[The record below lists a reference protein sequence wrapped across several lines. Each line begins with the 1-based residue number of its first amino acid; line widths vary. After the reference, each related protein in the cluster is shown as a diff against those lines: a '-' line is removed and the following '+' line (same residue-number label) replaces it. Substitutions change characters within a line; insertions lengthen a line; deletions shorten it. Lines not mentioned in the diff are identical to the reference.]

1 MSTPAE
7 QGFRMPPEWAPH
19 RRCWLG
25 WPCNPLS
32 YPGGELEPARDTYA
46 EVARTIARFEP
57 VTMLANPEH
66 AADAARRCGDSVTVR
81 ALPIHDSWLR
91 DTGPTWLVDG
101 RGRLA
106 GVDWQFN
113 AWGGIDSDYE
123 ADRVLARRL
132 LEETGALRFEA
143 PIVLEGGA
151 FHSDGE
157 GTLLTTE
164 SVVLNENRN
173 PGLTAAEAER
183 VFRAYLGVEAVIW
196 LDKALEVDA
205 TDGHVDNLACFAR
218 PGLVLALSE
227 PDPADPHY
235 QPLQENLRRLRR
247 AQDARG
253 RKLEIVEIR
262 QPARR
267 EWRGQRLAQSYINFY
282 LANGGVVLPVFD
294 DPADEPA
301 RKSLSVLF
309 PDRQVLAVP
318 GLEIVKGE
326 GCVHCMTQ
334 QEPLP

>member
-1 MSTPAE
+1 
-7 QGFRMPPEWAPH
+7 MPPEWAPH
-19 RRCWLG
+19 RRCWIG
-25 WPCNPLS
+25 WPCNPQS
-32 YPGGELEPARDTYA
+32 YPADQIEAARDAYA
-46 EVARTIARFEP
+46 AVARAIARFEP
-57 VTMLANPEH
+57 VTLLANPEH
-66 AADAARRCGDSVTVR
+66 VADAARRCGDTVTVR
-81 ALPIHDSWLR
+81 AMPLHDSWLR

-106 GVDWQFN
+106 GVDWPFN
-113 AWGGIDSDYE
+113 AWGEIYSGYE

-151 FHSDGE
+151 VHTDGE

-164 SVVLNENRN
+164 SVVLNPNRN

-183 VFRAYLGVEAVIW
+183 VFRAYLGVGKVIW
-196 LDKALEVDA
+196 LDAALEVDS

-227 PDPADPHY
+227 PDPADPHHE
-235 QPLQENLRRLRR
+235 PLQENLRRLRR
-247 AQDARG
+247 AEDARG

-267 EWRGQRLAQSYINFY
+267 EWNGDRLPQSYINFY
-282 LANGGVVLPVFD
+282 IANGGVVLPVFD
-294 DPADEPA
+294 DPADEAA

-309 PDRQVLAVP
+309 PDRQVVP
-318 GLEIVKGE
+318 VAGTDIVKGD
-326 GCVHCMTQ
+326 GCVHCITQ